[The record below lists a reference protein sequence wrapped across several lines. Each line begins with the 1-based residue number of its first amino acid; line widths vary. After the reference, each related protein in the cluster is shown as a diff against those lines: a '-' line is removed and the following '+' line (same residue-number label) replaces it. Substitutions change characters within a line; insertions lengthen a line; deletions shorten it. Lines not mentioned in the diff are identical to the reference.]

1 MLVTIDEV
9 EVRMKA
15 TFTGADRTQVEALIE
30 DVSNLVRVVAAPEL
44 DDITAPLTGNLRA
57 LIPIIVKSIRRGL
70 ENPRGLTGEQLGDY
84 GWQSQSGQNPDIGLT
99 RNERRMIRR
108 IVGKL
113 GVNSIRLEGELP
125 VLASSDIVFQLDEN
139 LLISA

>member
-9 EVRMKA
+9 EARLKT
-15 TFTGADRTQVEALIE
+15 TFEGADRTQMEALIE
-30 DVSNLVRVVAAPEL
+30 DVSNLVRVIAAPEL
-44 DDITAPLTGNLRA
+44 DDVVAPLTGNLRA
-57 LIPIIVKSIRRGL
+57 LIPIIVKSIRRGK

-99 RNERRMIRR
+99 MNEKRMIRR

-113 GVNSIRLEGELP
+113 GVLSIRMEGEMP
-125 VLASSDIVFQLDEN
+125 ILASSDLIFQLDDDF
-139 LLISA
+139 LIGD

>member
-9 EVRMKA
+9 EARLKT
-15 TFTGADRTQVEALIE
+15 TFEGADRTQMEALIE
-30 DVSNLVRVVAAPEL
+30 DVSNLVRVIARPHL
-44 DDITAPLTGNLRA
+44 DDVVAPLTGTLRA
-57 LIPIIVKSIRRGL
+57 LIPIIVKSIYRGK

-99 RNERRMIRR
+99 ANEKRMIRL

-113 GVNSIRLEGELP
+113 GVLSIRMEGELP
-125 VLASSDIVFQLDEN
+125 VLASSDLIFQLDEDF
-139 LLISA
+139 LIGD

>member
-9 EVRMKA
+9 EARLKT
-15 TFTGADRTQVEALIE
+15 TFEGADRTQMEALIE
-30 DVSNLVRVVAAPEL
+30 DVSNLVRVIAAPEL
-44 DDITAPLTGNLRA
+44 DDVVAPLTGNLRA
-57 LIPIIVKSIRRGL
+57 LIPIIVKSIRRGK

-99 RNERRMIRR
+99 MNEKRMIRR

-113 GVNSIRLEGELP
+113 GVLSIRMEGEMP
-125 VLASSDIVFQLDEN
+125 VLASSDLIFQLDDDF
-139 LLISA
+139 LIGD

>member
-9 EVRMKA
+9 EARLKT
-15 TFTGADRTQVEALIE
+15 TFEGADRTQMEALIE
-30 DVSNLVRVVAAPEL
+30 DVSNLVRVIAAPEL
-44 DDITAPLTGNLRA
+44 DDVVAPLNGNLRA
-57 LIPIIVKSIRRGL
+57 LIPIIVKSIRRGK

-99 RNERRMIRR
+99 MNEKRMIRR

-113 GVNSIRLEGELP
+113 GVLSIRMEGEMP
-125 VLASSDIVFQLDEN
+125 ILASSDLIFQLDDDF
-139 LLISA
+139 LIGD

>member
-9 EVRMKA
+9 EARLKT
-15 TFTGADRTQVEALIE
+15 TFEGAERTQMEALIE
-30 DVSNLVRVVAAPEL
+30 DVSNLVRVIAAPEL
-44 DDITAPLTGNLRA
+44 DDIVAPLTGNLRA
-57 LIPIIVKSIRRGL
+57 LIPIIVKSIRRGK

-99 RNERRMIRR
+99 MNEKRMIRR

-113 GVNSIRLEGELP
+113 GVLSIRMEGEMP
-125 VLASSDIVFQLDEN
+125 ILASSDLIFQLDDDF
-139 LLISA
+139 LIGD

>member
-9 EVRMKA
+9 EARLKT
-15 TFTGADRTQVEALIE
+15 TFEGADRTQMEALIE
-30 DVSNLVRVVAAPEL
+30 DVSNLVRVIAAPEL
-44 DDITAPLTGNLRA
+44 DDVVAPLTGNLRA
-57 LIPIIVKSIRRGL
+57 LIPIIVKSIRRGK

-99 RNERRMIRR
+99 FNEKKMIRR

-113 GVNSIRLEGELP
+113 GVLSIRMEGEMP
-125 VLASSDIVFQLDEN
+125 VLASSDLIFQLDDDF
-139 LLISA
+139 LIGD